1 MDHFREVADRLQ
13 GPLVP
18 LMIPFKEDDSIDW
31 DALGKF
37 VNWVVEQGVPMMWLT
52 PGTSQYYILT
62 GQEIRDLTRC
72 IAEANAGRAVFIAS
86 TKPWPAHECIDFVD
100 YCREVG
106 ADAVKVIVDWGRGPG
121 EDELFEFYR
130 QIAEATNFPLLAYSL
145 GVPGLSPALAAR
157 LAELPQLIGLKND
170 TNDHEGHA
178 AYLQAC
184 GPGFVPIT
192 GGMMRPIFWGWDFGA
207 RAFADIFTL
216 FRPEISLAFFHHMQ
230 RGELAEAAAIMHNYE
245 DVLYPAFRQLG
256 NFKSCA
262 KAGLWLTGHYPT
274 ARMRLPFRAASPE
287 EILKVREVLER
298 LEIPV
303 VVSP

>member
-1 MDHFREVADRLQ
+1 VTTITSWLFRIARSRTLVGHGRAIIDENQAVTEMLYFNGVNGETGHYGLQ
-13 GPLVP
+13 
-18 LMIPFKEDDSIDW
+18 
-31 DALGKF
+31 
-37 VNWVVEQGVPMMWLT
+37 PM
-52 PGTSQYYILT
+52 S
-62 GQEIRDLTRC
+62 
-72 IAEANAGRAVFIAS
+72 AEALVHHVLKDRYSATRQLQDLQRELIDRTLNEQKVLDIVASLVQDVLRPPSQSPDTTADWPNRAARKILAILLGDDASPFI
-86 TKPWPAHECIDFVD
+86 
-100 YCREVG
+100 
-106 ADAVKVIVDWGRGPG
+106 
-121 EDELFEFYR
+121 EDV
-130 QIAEATNFPLLAYSL
+130 Q
-145 GVPGLSPALAAR
+145 ALAAR

-245 DVLYPAFRQLG
+245 DVLYPVFRQIG
-256 NFKSCA
+256 NFKNCA

-274 ARMRLPFRAASPE
+274 PRMRLPFRAASAE
-287 EILKVREVLER
+287 EILKVREVLEM